1 MIISVQRWGTSLAV
15 RIPKS
20 FAAKAHLSENTD
32 VNISLEGGR
41 IVITS
46 VRRRWKL
53 EELIGAISSA
63 NRHAEVRW
71 GNQTGNEIG

>member
-1 MIISVQRWGTSLAV
+1 MIISVQRWGTSLAI

-20 FAAKAHLSENTD
+20 FAAKAQLSQNTD
-32 VNISLEGGR
+32 VEISLEGGR

-53 EELIGAISSA
+53 EELIGAISST
-63 NRHAEVRW
+63 NRHGEVRW
-71 GNQTGNEIG
+71 GNQTGGEIG